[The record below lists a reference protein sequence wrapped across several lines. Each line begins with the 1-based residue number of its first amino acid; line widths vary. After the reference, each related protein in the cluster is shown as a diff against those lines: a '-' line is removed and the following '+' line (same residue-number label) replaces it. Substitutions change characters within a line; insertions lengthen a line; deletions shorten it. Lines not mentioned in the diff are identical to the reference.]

1 MWRRCGGPIQD
12 LYGRQGRFIQMDD
25 RQRKVME
32 LKERIARDDYRVD
45 PEAVAAAIVAR
56 ILRHAGARRTESERV
71 LVAQELLVHA
81 ANGQA

>member
-1 MWRRCGGPIQD
+1 
-12 LYGRQGRFIQMDD
+12 MDD

-56 ILRHAGARRTESERV
+56 MLRHSRARRSASERV
-71 LVAQELLVHA
+71 LVAHELLVHA

>member
-1 MWRRCGGPIQD
+1 
-12 LYGRQGRFIQMDD
+12 MDD

-45 PEAVAAAIVAR
+45 PDAVAAAIVAR
-56 ILRHAGARRTESERV
+56 MLRRAGARRTESERV
-71 LVAQELLVHA
+71 LVAHELLVHA